1 MKRGINSIIYD
12 SGNRHTN
19 CIMYFSKLSLLYAFA
34 LLLTLAVCYAKDA
47 ETAKTAETGAT
58 TTPAEEVKNDKPD
71 GATTEGGTSDFDI
84 EQLLKLIDAL
94 KNQDFDEVDRT
105 IKEGKMDKH
114 DGPINPAAEAEKK
127 EADKKRF
134 NEKMEEDKDTDLTS
148 EFEEKA
154 EL

>member
-1 MKRGINSIIYD
+1 MN
-12 SGNRHTN
+12 
-19 CIMYFSKLSLLYAFA
+19 FSKLSILSAFA
-34 LLLTLAVCYAKDA
+34 LLLTLTVCYAKDA
-47 ETAKTAETGAT
+47 ETAKTAETTENVKT
-58 TTPAEEVKNDKPD
+58 TETVETAAADKASEGVKNDKPD

-105 IKEGKMDKH
+105 LKDRKMDKH

-134 NEKMEEDKDTDLTS
+134 NEKMEEDKDTDPTS